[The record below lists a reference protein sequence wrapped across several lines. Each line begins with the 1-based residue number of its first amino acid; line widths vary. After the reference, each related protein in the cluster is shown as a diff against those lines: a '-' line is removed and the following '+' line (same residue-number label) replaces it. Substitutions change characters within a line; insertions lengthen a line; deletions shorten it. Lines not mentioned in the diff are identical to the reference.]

1 MKMKFLWVTA
11 VIFSSH
17 LYAQVDST
25 KNLDALVV
33 TATKSIIKQ
42 SQTGKVVTVIDQA
55 TLQQNIGKTL
65 SEILNYQSGIF
76 VNGANNTLGT
86 NQDIFLRGSSSG
98 NTLILLDGIPVND
111 PSLIS
116 NSFDPN
122 NLVLSQ
128 IERIEILKGAQST
141 LWGSSAVAGVINI
154 ISKKGSTKKISPSA
168 SISYGSY
175 GTVKTNAGISGKN
188 NRLNYNLSY
197 NHTESK
203 GFSSA
208 YDSTSV
214 QGFDKDGFLQNSF
227 LANLGFAATKK
238 FSITSSSNYVQ
249 YKSNLDAGGYK
260 DEKDYTGVNSTL
272 IQTVGMVYKTSKSD
286 FHFTNTLV
294 KTKRTLSDDSASV
307 GGFAKFSSGEYNG
320 NSFISELYAN
330 LKLAKKITLLSGLQ
344 RNAQNTDQSYLSIS
358 SYGPYESSLSSEI
371 ANVTNY
377 SVYASMMLLNF
388 SGFNLEAGVR
398 YNQHSL
404 YGNNTT
410 YSFNP
415 SYNVN
420 ANTRLFVNI
429 SSAFRIPSLYQLYS
443 EYGNLKLKPE
453 ESNNYEVGAQVLSGN
468 KNNSI
473 RLVGFKRDIRQLIIF
488 YTDPITYDGKYLN
501 KDKQNDYG
509 VELETELKMGKKVKW
524 VNNITY
530 VNGEGTMDNQKI
542 KNFYLRPNFT
552 MNSILN
558 FQPTEKLTVSPSFRF
573 VGNRLKGEYD
583 EGPEKLSNYYT
594 LDFYAGYNI
603 SKKIR
608 GFVDARNITDQFYM
622 DIIGYNIR
630 RANFTIGITFVN

>member
-1 MKMKFLWVTA
+1 MKFLCVTA

-25 KNLDALVV
+25 KNLDELVV

-55 TLQQNIGKTL
+55 ILQQNAGKTL

-76 VNGANNTLGT
+76 VNGANNSLGT

-128 IERIEILKGAQST
+128 IERIEVLKGAQST

-154 ISKKGSTKKISPSA
+154 ISKKGSAQKISPSA

-175 GTVKTNAGISGKN
+175 GTVKANAGISGKN
-188 NRLNYNLSY
+188 NRFNYNLSY

-208 YDSTSV
+208 YDSTGL

-227 LANLGFAATKK
+227 LANLGFAVAKR
-238 FSITSSSNYVQ
+238 FSISSSSNYVQ

-260 DEKDYTGVNSTL
+260 DDKNYTGVNSTF
-272 IQTVGMVYKTSKSD
+272 IQTVSMIYKNAKSD
-286 FHFTNTLV
+286 FHFTNTFV
-294 KTKRTLSDDSASV
+294 KTKRTLLDDSASV
-307 GGFAKFSSGEYNG
+307 ADFGNYSRGEFNG
-320 NSFISELYAN
+320 SSFISELYAN
-330 LKLAKKITLLSGLQ
+330 FKVAKKITLLSGLQ
-344 RNAQNTDQSYLSIS
+344 RNAQNTDQTYLSIS
-358 SYGPYESSLSSEI
+358 SYGPYQSSLSSET
-371 ANVTNY
+371 ALATNY
-377 SVYASMMLLNF
+377 SVYASMMFLNF

-415 SYNVN
+415 SYNIN
-420 ANTRLFVNI
+420 ANTRFFVNI

-453 ESNNYEVGAQVLSGN
+453 ESNNYEVGAQVLSNN

-488 YTDPITYDGKYLN
+488 YSDPVTYDGKYIN

-509 VELETELKMGKKVKW
+509 LELETEFTSSKNLKW

-530 VNGEGTMDNQKI
+530 VNGEGTMDDQKV

-552 MNSILN
+552 LNSILN
-558 FQPTEKLTVSPSFRF
+558 FHPIEKLTLSPSFRF

-583 EGPEKLSNYYT
+583 EGPEKLPHYYT

-603 SKKIR
+603 SKHLR
-608 GFVDARNITDQFYM
+608 SFLDARNITNQFYT
-622 DIIGYNIR
+622 DIIGYNSR
-630 RANFTIGITFVN
+630 RANFTIGLTFVN

>member
-17 LYAQVDST
+17 LYAQMDST

-65 SEILNYQSGIF
+65 SEILNFQSGIF

-188 NRLNYNLSY
+188 DRLSYNLSY
-197 NHTESK
+197 NHTASK

-214 QGFDKDGFLQNSF
+214 EGFDKDGFLQNSF

-272 IQTVGMVYKTSKSD
+272 IQTVGMVYKTAKSD

-330 LKLAKKITLLSGLQ
+330 FKVAKKITLLSGLQ

-358 SYGPYESSLSSEI
+358 SYGPYQSSLSSET
-371 ANVTNY
+371 AHTTN
-377 SVYASMMLLNF
+377 
-388 SGFNLEAGVR
+388 
-398 YNQHSL
+398 
-404 YGNNTT
+404 
-410 YSFNP
+410 
-415 SYNVN
+415 
-420 ANTRLFVNI
+420 
-429 SSAFRIPSLYQLYS
+429 
-443 EYGNLKLKPE
+443 
-453 ESNNYEVGAQVLSGN
+453 
-468 KNNSI
+468 
-473 RLVGFKRDIRQLIIF
+473 
-488 YTDPITYDGKYLN
+488 
-501 KDKQNDYG
+501 
-509 VELETELKMGKKVKW
+509 
-524 VNNITY
+524 
-530 VNGEGTMDNQKI
+530 
-542 KNFYLRPNFT
+542 
-552 MNSILN
+552 
-558 FQPTEKLTVSPSFRF
+558 
-573 VGNRLKGEYD
+573 
-583 EGPEKLSNYYT
+583 
-594 LDFYAGYNI
+594 
-603 SKKIR
+603 
-608 GFVDARNITDQFYM
+608 
-622 DIIGYNIR
+622 
-630 RANFTIGITFVN
+630 